1 VTWFHPLW
9 RHGLQRPDFQIER
22 GGVSQTGALLLRSDN
37 DPEPDERI
45 TVTGQRIGQ
54 RVRQRCQEPK
64 NDFLASMCPKW
75 VPHTLSASQIR
86 TYDERVRNPTRA
98 LMAAGTPVF
107 STSCGPSFSDHFYPA
122 RRGIDCGPRR
132 STAREQ
138 WPVAVESER
147 SELAVIAAVSRKR
160 QNEAKLLG
168 CRHGSKAGYSSGV
181 GGIDARRATP
191 PDPMPP
197 RWGLA
202 GCCQLDP
209 SHPTLVTCAVGRAGR
224 HAPRPNGVGGQPG
237 FPDARKVVTLPLLV
251 ISGLATGPPAG
262 VGDGLQFLSTR

>member
-1 VTWFHPLW
+1 MGSSGPISKSSEVESPRRVPW
-9 RHGLQRPDFQIER
+9 
-22 GGVSQTGALLLRSDN
+22 LLRSDN

-107 STSCGPSFSDHFYPA
+107 STSRGPSFSDHFYPA

-132 STAREQ
+132 STEVVLNEQ
-138 WPVAVESER
+138 PLPEASMKSSR
-147 SELAVIAAVSRKR
+147 SE
-160 QNEAKLLG
+160 
-168 CRHGSKAGYSSGV
+168 
-181 GGIDARRATP
+181 DATSTTRAWFKSWVFQVTVRIVPVPRRW
-191 PDPMPP
+191 
-197 RWGLA
+197 R
-202 GCCQLDP
+202 
-209 SHPTLVTCAVGRAGR
+209 
-224 HAPRPNGVGGQPG
+224 
-237 FPDARKVVTLPLLV
+237 F
-251 ISGLATGPPAG
+251 
-262 VGDGLQFLSTR
+262 FLSPDR

>member
-1 VTWFHPLW
+1 VTWFHPLR

-22 GGVSQTGALLLRSDN
+22 GGVSQTGALVLRSDN

-107 STSCGPSFSDHFYPA
+107 STSRGPSFSDHFYPA

-132 STAREQ
+132 STEVVLEEQ
-138 WPVAVESER
+138 PLPVAR
-147 SELAVIAAVSRKR
+147 WSR
-160 QNEAKLLG
+160 
-168 CRHGSKAGYSSGV
+168 
-181 GGIDARRATP
+181 DARRK
-191 PDPMPP
+191 DPP
-197 RWGLA
+197 RLA
-202 GCCQLDP
+202 ADPFLHWTSGCGSASVPEVDRSCRRLF
-209 SHPTLVTCAVGRAGR
+209 TLGESRWPRAESGRRGWQASAGGAERAPRLADRTGRRRSTCGARAGLP
-224 HAPRPNGVGGQPG
+224 PR
-237 FPDARKVVTLPLLV
+237 R
-251 ISGLATGPPAG
+251 
-262 VGDGLQFLSTR
+262 